1 MEKILLVVTAIT
13 VTLLLSS
20 CVGLT
25 NISTPQ
31 TVALNQGNFKFV
43 KTVST
48 ETKATYVLGIGG
60 FKDRATAD
68 VVEKLRE
75 AAELQSN
82 QALADIRIKT
92 TKKIYL
98 GIVVKRILTASATVV
113 EFCNMTTNTF
123 IESENIKTNTESF
136 IHPNNKKTQ
145 SKSKGKEQKQLSIKE
160 TKQKISKQPK
170 TSKPI
175 KIEKSA
181 KVEKQE
187 NSIEQN
193 FTSESNKES
202 TRESVYQQ
210 LLDINKTLQSNNVEN
225 IEDIEHKVKRIEKWY
240 NNIGPTYPEIESL
253 LKEIKKQL
261 KD

>member
-1 MEKILLVVTAIT
+1 MKKILLVVTAIS

-43 KTVST
+43 KSVSANT
-48 ETKATYVLGIGG
+48 EATYVFGIGG

-75 AAELQSN
+75 TAQLQSN

-113 EFCNMTTNTF
+113 EFCDIATNTF
-123 IESENIKTNTESF
+123 IERE
-136 IHPNNKKTQ
+136 NNKINAE
-145 SKSKGKEQKQLSIKE
+145 SLI
-160 TKQKISKQPK
+160 QPK

>member
-1 MEKILLVVTAIT
+1 MKKILLVVTAIS

-43 KTVST
+43 KSVSAET
-48 ETKATYVLGIGG
+48 EATYVFGIGG

-82 QALADIRIKT
+82 QALADIRIKST
-92 TKKIYL
+92 TNCYL
-98 GIVVKRILTASATVV
+98 GIVVKRFLTATATVV
-113 EFCNMTTNTF
+113 EFCDIATNTF
-123 IESENIKTNTESF
+123 IERPIPEIIEEVIQVSQLDKDSIAIVNEQPLVEEQLIEEAEEIEVNSYIVKEKKEFSIEYSTQRLKEIKNYLLEGNID
-136 IHPNNKKTQ
+136 NK
-145 SKSKGKEQKQLSIKE
+145 EEIKE
-160 TKQKISKQPK
+160 EVK
-170 TSKPI
+170 
-175 KIEKSA
+175 
-181 KVEKQE
+181 
-187 NSIEQN
+187 
-193 FTSESNKES
+193 
-202 TRESVYQQ
+202 
-210 LLDINKTLQSNNVEN
+210 N
-225 IEDIEHKVKRIEKWY
+225 IRKWY
-240 NNIGPTYPEIESL
+240 YGISSSSSEMDNL

>member
-1 MEKILLVVTAIT
+1 MKKILLVVTAIS

-43 KTVST
+43 KSVSAET
-48 ETKATYVLGIGG
+48 EATYVFGIGG

-75 AAELQSN
+75 TAQLQSN

-98 GIVVKRILTASATVV
+98 GIVVKRILTASASVV
-113 EFCNMTTNTF
+113 EFCDIATNTF
-123 IESENIKTNTESF
+123 IERENNKINAKSL
-136 IHPNNKKTQ
+136 IQPNNEKTQ
-145 SKSKGKEQKQLSIKE
+145 SKSKGKKQKQSSIKV

-202 TRESVYQQ
+202 TREFVYQQ
-210 LLDINKTLQSNNVEN
+210 LLDINKTLQSDNVEN

>member
-1 MEKILLVVTAIT
+1 MKKILLVVTAIS

-43 KTVST
+43 KTVSA

-75 AAELQSN
+75 TAQLQSN

-92 TKKIYL
+92 TKKIY
-98 GIVVKRILTASATVV
+98 GIVVKRILTASASVV
-113 EFCNMTTNTF
+113 EFCDIATNTF
-123 IESENIKTNTESF
+123 IERE
-136 IHPNNKKTQ
+136 NNKINAE
-145 SKSKGKEQKQLSIKE
+145 SLI
-160 TKQKISKQPK
+160 QPK

-175 KIEKSA
+175 KVENPT
-181 KVEKQE
+181 KVENLG

-202 TRESVYQQ
+202 TREYVYQQ
-210 LLDINKTLQSNNVEN
+210 LLDINKTLQSDNVEN
-225 IEDIEHKVKRIEKWY
+225 IEDIEHKVKIIEKWY
-240 NNIGPTYPEIESL
+240 NNIARRYPEIESL

>member
-1 MEKILLVVTAIT
+1 MKKILLVVTAIS

-43 KTVST
+43 KSVSA
-48 ETKATYVLGIGG
+48 ETKATYVFGIGG

-75 AAELQSN
+75 TAQLQSN

-92 TKKIYL
+92 TKKIY
-98 GIVVKRILTASATVV
+98 GIVVKRILTASASVV
-113 EFCNMTTNTF
+113 EFCDIATNTF
-123 IESENIKTNTESF
+123 IERE
-136 IHPNNKKTQ
+136 NNKINAE
-145 SKSKGKEQKQLSIKE
+145 SLI
-160 TKQKISKQPK
+160 QPK

-175 KIEKSA
+175 KVENPT
-181 KVEKQE
+181 KVENLG

-202 TRESVYQQ
+202 TREYVYQQ
-210 LLDINKTLQSNNVEN
+210 LLDINKTLQSDNVKN

-240 NNIGPTYPEIESL
+240 NNIARRYPEIESL
-253 LKEIKKQL
+253 LKEIKKLL

>member
-1 MEKILLVVTAIT
+1 MKKILLVVTAIS

-43 KTVST
+43 KTVSA

-75 AAELQSN
+75 TAQLQSN

-92 TKKIYL
+92 TKKIY
-98 GIVVKRILTASATVV
+98 GIVVKRILTASASVV
-113 EFCNMTTNTF
+113 EFCDIATNTF
-123 IESENIKTNTESF
+123 IERE
-136 IHPNNKKTQ
+136 NNKINAE
-145 SKSKGKEQKQLSIKE
+145 SLI
-160 TKQKISKQPK
+160 QPK

-187 NSIEQN
+187 KSIEQN

-202 TRESVYQQ
+202 TREYVYQQ
-210 LLDINKTLQSNNVEN
+210 LLDINKTLQSDNVEN
-225 IEDIEHKVKRIEKWY
+225 IEDIEHKVKIIEKWY
-240 NNIGPTYPEIESL
+240 NNIARRYPEIESL
-253 LKEIKKQL
+253 LKEIKKLL

>member
-1 MEKILLVVTAIT
+1 MKKILLVVTAIS

-43 KTVST
+43 KTVSA
-48 ETKATYVLGIGG
+48 ETKATYVFGIGG

-75 AAELQSN
+75 TAQLQSN

-92 TKKIYL
+92 TKKIY
-98 GIVVKRILTASATVV
+98 GIVVKRILTASASVV
-113 EFCNMTTNTF
+113 EFCDIATNTF
-123 IESENIKTNTESF
+123 IERE
-136 IHPNNKKTQ
+136 NNKINAE
-145 SKSKGKEQKQLSIKE
+145 SG
-160 TKQKISKQPK
+160 
-170 TSKPI
+170 
-175 KIEKSA
+175 
-181 KVEKQE
+181 

-193 FTSESNKES
+193 FTSESNKEL
-202 TRESVYQQ
+202 TREYVYQQ

-240 NNIGPTYPEIESL
+240 NNIARRYPEIESL

>member
-1 MEKILLVVTAIT
+1 MKKILLVVTAIS

-43 KTVST
+43 KSVSA
-48 ETKATYVLGIGG
+48 ETKATYVFGIGG

-75 AAELQSN
+75 TAQLQSN

-92 TKKIYL
+92 TKKIY
-98 GIVVKRILTASATVV
+98 GIVVKRILTASASVV
-113 EFCNMTTNTF
+113 EFCDIATNTF
-123 IESENIKTNTESF
+123 IERE
-136 IHPNNKKTQ
+136 NNKINAE
-145 SKSKGKEQKQLSIKE
+145 SLI
-160 TKQKISKQPK
+160 QPK

-175 KIEKSA
+175 KVENPT
-181 KVEKQE
+181 KVENLG

-202 TRESVYQQ
+202 TREYVYQQ
-210 LLDINKTLQSNNVEN
+210 LLDINKTLQSSIFFTLSDCNVLF
-225 IEDIEHKVKRIEKWY
+225 ISR
-240 NNIGPTYPEIESL
+240 SC
-253 LKEIKKQL
+253 
-261 KD
+261 